1 MHFHIRPAR
10 ADEFARVGRLTVA
23 AYAALPGMPGVDE
36 QPDYYALLL
45 DVARRARN
53 PAIRVFVA
61 VRDDGELVGC
71 VDLIDD
77 MAAYGAG
84 GPAAQPSDA
93 VGVRLLAVAA
103 QSRGHGVGKAL
114 TRYCI
119 DVARTLGRSSVVLHT
134 TRAMQT
140 AWGMYERLGFER
152 FAALDFRQGNL
163 DVFGFRLR
171 L

>member
-1 MHFHIRPAR
+1 MHFVIRPAR
-10 ADEFARVGRLTVA
+10 PDEHPRIGRLTVA

-36 QPDYYALLL
+36 QPDYYAMLL

-61 VRDDGELVGC
+61 VRDDGELLGC
-71 VDLIDD
+71 VNLIDD
-77 MAAYGAG
+77 MAFYGSGGAASSLTDAAG
-84 GPAAQPSDA
+84 I
-93 VGVRLLAVAA
+93 RLLAVAA
-103 QSRGHGVGKAL
+103 VSRGHGVGKAL

-119 DVARTLGRSSVVLHT
+119 DAARALGRSSVVLHT
-134 TRAMQT
+134 TRAMHI

-152 FAALDFRQGNL
+152 VAALDFRQGDL